1 MKASLSC
8 LYYII
13 FIAIV
18 VLLYNL
24 FTERARK
31 ELFVP
36 IDNPL
41 FNSELKI
48 EKNPRISCKVGDES
62 VEVSWNASLSNVIN
76 YFIKIEELNSK
87 NPNLM
92 LHVVPDPNCKQCY
105 RKITGLKNGVPYVV
119 TLHTKTDKKNI
130 VSNPVSIMPNGPIKT
145 YEISDILLKSDKEI
159 EESIGSV
166 DVPCAYLKEKSNQYH
181 NLDENY
187 ESIYDLMK

>member
-1 MKASLSC
+1 MKASLNY

-13 FIAIV
+13 FTGIV
-18 VLLYNL
+18 ILLYIL
-24 FTERARK
+24 FTERVRK

-48 EKNPRISCKVGDES
+48 EKNPRISCKVGDGS
-62 VEVSWNASLSNVIN
+62 VEVSWNASLSKVEN

-92 LHVVPDPNCKQCY
+92 LHVVPDPNCKQCF
-105 RKITGLKNGVPYVV
+105 RKITSLKNGVPYVV

-145 YEISDILLKSDKEI
+145 HEISDILLKSDKEI
-159 EESIGSV
+159 EETIGSI
-166 DVPCAYLKEKSNQYH
+166 DIPCAYVKETSNQYH
-181 NLDENY
+181 NLDEKY
-187 ESIYDLMK
+187 ESIHDLIK